1 MIIDAIKYLV
11 ELGIDVDD
19 LHRKLEDEILKQEEA
34 RCKVTTSLIPMA
46 EYTKKLI
53 KEAEVECEKLKES
66 YLGTSHIML
75 SILKEKNNITKIL
88 KKMGVDYK
96 NYDKG
101 TVKNIL

>member
-1 MIIDAIKYLV
+1 M
-11 ELGIDVDD
+11 ELGVEVDD

-34 RCKVTTSLIPMA
+34 NKITTSLIPMS

-75 SILKEKNNITKIL
+75 SILKEKK
-88 KKMGVDYK
+88 
-96 NYDKG
+96 
-101 TVKNIL
+101 